1 VLYLKQTRERRF
13 VVVDAGINDLLRP
26 ALYGAFHNIWPVLKK
41 DLPAI
46 PMEIVGPVCE
56 SSDIFASEREIT
68 EPIPGEILAIMDTG
82 AYGFVA
88 SSNYNSRCR
97 PPEVLVEGTTYRLIR
112 RRETVSDLILD
123 EADLIV

>member
-1 VLYLKQTRERRF
+1 MNNSEEKFLTLSLKTALYLR
-13 VVVDAGINDLLRP
+13 LLI
-26 ALYGAFHNIWPVLKK
+26 G
-41 DLPAI
+41 
-46 PMEIVGPVCE
+46 MEIVGPVCE